1 MGFVRDAELLLAVL
15 MLTNDA
21 AAGSN
26 TTNFSVL
33 PRTAAR
39 YSSTALCRTHG
50 ETCTRAHVVA
60 GALWRFDAALDVTT
74 PAFEAKLNA
83 RTEALRAR
91 GSLSCPAGC
100 DCSYCGMRCPGGSGP
115 LVPFDDSLVL
125 HGANCTVTA

>member
-39 YSSTALCRTHG
+39 YSS
-50 ETCTRAHVVA
+50 
-60 GALWRFDAALDVTT
+60 
-74 PAFEAKLNA
+74 
-83 RTEALRAR
+83 
-91 GSLSCPAGC
+91 
-100 DCSYCGMRCPGGSGP
+100 GGSGP

-125 HGANCTVTA
+125 HGANCTVPA

>member
-15 MLTNDA
+15 MLTNNA

-50 ETCTRAHVVA
+50 
-60 GALWRFDAALDVTT
+60 
-74 PAFEAKLNA
+74 
-83 RTEALRAR
+83 
-91 GSLSCPAGC
+91 
-100 DCSYCGMRCPGGSGP
+100 
-115 LVPFDDSLVL
+115 VL
-125 HGANCTVTA
+125 HGANCTVPA

>member
-15 MLTNDA
+15 MLTNNA

-50 ETCTRAHVVA
+50 ETC
-60 GALWRFDAALDVTT
+60 
-74 PAFEAKLNA
+74 
-83 RTEALRAR
+83 
-91 GSLSCPAGC
+91 S
-100 DCSYCGMRCPGGSGP
+100 SGP

-125 HGANCTVTA
+125 HGANCTVPA

>member
-15 MLTNDA
+15 MLTNNA

-50 ETCTRAHVVA
+50 ETCSSH
-60 GALWRFDAALDVTT
+60 DAAQYCRGFLSAAPPVAT
-74 PAFEAKLNA
+74 A
-83 RTEALRAR
+83 RTAACAAPAAAAR
-91 GSLSCPAGC
+91 SSPSMTRSCSTARIV
-100 DCSYCGMRCPGGSGP
+100 RCQPEMYDKPGGI
-115 LVPFDDSLVL
+115 V
-125 HGANCTVTA
+125 HGMSMP

>member
-15 MLTNDA
+15 MLTNNA

-50 ETCTRAHVVA
+50 ETCSSHDAA
-60 GALWRFDAALDVTT
+60 QFDAALDVTT

-125 HGANCTVTA
+125 HGANCTVPA

>member
-39 YSSTALCRTHG
+39 YRL
-50 ETCTRAHVVA
+50 
-60 GALWRFDAALDVTT
+60 
-74 PAFEAKLNA
+74 
-83 RTEALRAR
+83 
-91 GSLSCPAGC
+91 
-100 DCSYCGMRCPGGSGP
+100 
-115 LVPFDDSLVL
+115 
-125 HGANCTVTA
+125 